1 MAKLREK
8 EAKKQKRRELLGDD
22 YVSQDED
29 EADEESEGCEDVEG
43 EEGAE
48 GQPPTKEEKVKEPGT
63 ILSSFYNHGD
73 ENNFWVSMVSV
84 ELSIIITCLSRMGIG
99 NDVCTVK
106 LKLKPVYSGHIAQT
120 NSGCN
125 KEVAYLHAM

>member
-84 ELSIIITCLSRMGIG
+84 
-99 NDVCTVK
+99 
-106 LKLKPVYSGHIAQT
+106 
-120 NSGCN
+120 
-125 KEVAYLHAM
+125 